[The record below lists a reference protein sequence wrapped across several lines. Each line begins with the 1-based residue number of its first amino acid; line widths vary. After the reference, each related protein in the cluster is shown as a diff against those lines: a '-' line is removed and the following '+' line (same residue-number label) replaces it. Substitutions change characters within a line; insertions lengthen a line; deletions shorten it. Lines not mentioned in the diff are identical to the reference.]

1 MAKPGASP
9 PTTAREIV
17 RGILMRHAL
26 LNRFWHPLRRP
37 VTWAILRI
45 AGYCVGAALIMSFT
59 LLVALDPMKEA
70 LWMWLKAL
78 FLPAVIALLGTLG
91 GAWFARERARDTALQ
106 AYLAEMSELLIGK
119 EIHQERGRYAATRVT
134 ARARTL
140 AVLSQLD
147 GKRKR
152 TVLLFLREAR
162 LINKRWRVRKG
173 RQLYPCIVGL
183 RNADLS
189 NARLRSIQLIS
200 TDRKE
205 PVSLEGAILRRAD
218 LRCADLEGA
227 DLRGADL
234 RGADMRGAYLRGVD
248 LDDSGE
254 TNRPA
259 DLRGADLRETEGLDE
274 ELLRNA
280 VGDQT
285 TKLSGELKA
294 FNEWHNPV
302 DERPC
307 REEPVPLP
315 PRT

>member
-1 MAKPGASP
+1 
-9 PTTAREIV
+9 
-17 RGILMRHAL
+17 MRYAL
-26 LNRFWHPLRRP
+26 LHRFWRPLRRP

-45 AGYCVGAALIMSFT
+45 AGYCVGAALVIGFT
-59 LLVALDPMKEA
+59 LLAALDAPLERA
-70 LWMWLKAL
+70 LWVWLKAL
-78 FLPAVIALLGTLG
+78 FLPAVIALLGIFG
-91 GAWFARERARDTALQ
+91 GAWFTRERARDTALQ

-119 EIHQERGRYAATRVT
+119 EILQERGRYAATRVT

-162 LINKRWRVRKG
+162 LINKRWRVREG
-173 RQLYPCIVGL
+173 RQIYPGIVGL

-189 NARLRSIQLIS
+189 NARLRSVQLIS

-205 PVSLEGAILRRAD
+205 PVSLQGAILRRAD

-227 DLRGADL
+227 DLRGADM
-234 RGADMRGAYLRGVD
+234 RSADMRGACLRGVD

-285 TKLSGELKA
+285 TKLSGKLNV
-294 FNEWHNPV
+294 FNEWHTPV
-302 DERPC
+302 NEHPC
-307 REEPVPLP
+307 REEPVPRS